1 MSEVYKAT
9 SVDLASQYRN
19 IFPRLLL
26 SFSLLF
32 SLFGSSIALAQ
43 HDMHG
48 MSNGGGLLA
57 STMPVDDEVLAKA
70 PQSLMLNFE
79 DDVRLVKLALKE
91 TEQGE
96 ILIDFRF
103 DPAAGKHFMHSLPQL
118 AAAEYY
124 KVEWAALDSNG
135 ELVKGSF
142 YFSFGEGAQ
151 PPSTYIEEMDH
162 QMIMSPDYRLL

>member
-1 MSEVYKAT
+1 MTVVYKANT
-9 SVDLASQYRN
+9 VDLASQYRN

-26 SFSLLF
+26 SFSLLL
-32 SLFGSSIALAQ
+32 SLLGSSIALAQ

-48 MSNGGGLLA
+48 MSDSEGLQLA
-57 STMPVDDEVLAKA
+57 TMPADDEVLAKA

-103 DPAAGKHFMHSLPQL
+103 DPAAGKHFMQSLPEL
-118 AAAEYY
+118 AAADYY
-124 KVEWAALDSNG
+124 KVEWAVLETSG

-151 PPSTYIEEMDH
+151 PPSTYRDEMDH
-162 QMIMSPDYRLL
+162 EMIMSPDYRLL